1 MKTLFVS
8 VGIGLLW
15 GCFGLSHGYQS
26 IEIEKDGLLFFFLL
40 LNSDYSQMLEGAK
53 HVLTKTSIAP
63 QPCACLLAGV
73 ECGNCQK
80 AKQPQTYFQ

>member
-1 MKTLFVS
+1 MGGVLVCLM
-8 VGIGLLW
+8 GINQLKL
-15 GCFGLSHGYQS
+15 
-26 IEIEKDGLLFFFLL
+26 KRMDFFFL

-80 AKQPQTYFQ
+80 AKQP

>member
-26 IEIEKDGLLFFFLL
+26 IEIEKDGLLFFFFAF
-40 LNSDYSQMLEGAK
+40 E
-53 HVLTKTSIAP
+53 
-63 QPCACLLAGV
+63 
-73 ECGNCQK
+73 
-80 AKQPQTYFQ
+80 F